1 MSMKFRKI
9 IVNQKI
15 MPVVTRVTSYQNDKQ
30 WEYLWQPDKLF

>member
-1 MSMKFRKI
+1 
-9 IVNQKI
+9 